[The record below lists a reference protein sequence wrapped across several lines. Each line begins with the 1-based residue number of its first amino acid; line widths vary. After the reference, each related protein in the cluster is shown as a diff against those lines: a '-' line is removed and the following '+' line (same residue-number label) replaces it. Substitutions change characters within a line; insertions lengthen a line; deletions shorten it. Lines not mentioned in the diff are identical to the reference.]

1 MVNANSRKNCIP
13 MFKLKTQ
20 QRKREYMKLALLVD
34 LKNCNKRL
42 GNNKD
47 EKALLF
53 PDDINTS
60 FNQGLL
66 SVNTTFKWKKE
77 QIIEEVASR
86 NQMLTENERAPCNE
100 IISSLE
106 EDAELADV
114 AMLISQQIRENK
126 GQ

>member
-1 MVNANSRKNCIP
+1 MDIQQYKRQEKGCLISGMWSNMVNANSRKNCIP

-47 EKALLF
+47 E
-53 PDDINTS
+53 
-60 FNQGLL
+60 
-66 SVNTTFKWKKE
+66 KE